1 MHIDHKFILIFLDN
15 VCDFGFL
22 LNIFMSYLRVFILKN
37 RAHNQILIITN
48 LLYMH
53 FLHVCH
59 FQNKNTN
66 IAINN
71 MINENSLFIYCS
83 FFFSLRHTSSDYSIL
98 KLLDIFTSYE
108 LCDQLGIVIFICFI
122 LL

>member
-83 FFFSLRHTSSDYSIL
+83 FFSL
-98 KLLDIFTSYE
+98 
-108 LCDQLGIVIFICFI
+108 
-122 LL
+122 